1 MALKSGHMA
10 YLVVPP
16 ATIQG
21 SIKFLDSVQAESGAK
36 YGYTGPGGGNAT
48 TAVGLLCRMYL
59 GWKSDHPAI
68 QSGAE
73 FLAKTGPSEGN
84 MYFNYYAT
92 QVMRQ
97 YGGDEVGPAHELWE
111 KWNNEMRDSL
121 VNTQDKNGHQEGS
134 WMMRKAD
141 HGASSG
147 GRLYCTS
154 MATMILEVYYR
165 HMPIY
170 GKQATSE
177 EFPL

>member
-1 MALKSGHMA
+1 
-10 YLVVPP
+10 
-16 ATIQG
+16 
-21 SIKFLDSVQAESGAK
+21 VQAESGAK

-59 GWKSDHPAI
+59 GWKMDHPAI
-68 QSGAE
+68 QRGAE
-73 FLAKTGPSEGN
+73 FIDGVGPSKGN

-97 YGGDEVGPAHELWE
+97 FGGDEVGQPHAMWE
-111 KWNNEMRDSL
+111 KWNKEMRDSL

-134 WMMRKAD
+134 WLMKGD
-141 HGASSG
+141 HGSASG
-147 GRLYCTS
+147 GRVYCTS

-170 GKQATSE
+170 GKQATTE
-177 EFPL
+177 DFPL